1 MDGEKMDLRCLKTFL
16 YTAEL
21 NSFTKAGEALGY
33 SQSTVSFQI
42 RQLEEELN
50 VHLFERV
57 NRTIALTD
65 QGREVLQYVHK
76 MIRLSQDL
84 EMSLKEQKEVSGE
97 IRLAMADSLCPVFLN
112 ENYMKYRERYPQI
125 QLKIHTA
132 GTEEMFRMLNH
143 NQTDLVFTLDNHIHH
158 AEYVTIQERKIQ
170 THFVASVNH
179 PLAQRSGLSVEELL
193 KEDFLLT
200 EKNMSY
206 RRLMDEQLAAKSM
219 EIIPKLELGNAG
231 QICRLVEQNCG
242 ISFLPDYV
250 SETAVKE
257 GRVCYLPVED
267 CEVEIWLQLLHH
279 RDKWISPAM
288 QVVIDYC
295 REAMELV

>member
-1 MDGEKMDLRCLKTFL
+1 MDLRCLKTFL

-84 EMSLKEQKEVSGE
+84 EERLREGKEISGQ

-112 ENYMKYRERYPQI
+112 ENYMQYRECYPQI
-125 QLKIHTA
+125 QLKIYTA
-132 GTEEMFRMLNH
+132 GTEEMFHLLNH
-143 NQTDLVFTLDNHIHH
+143 NQTDLVFTLDNHIYH
-158 AEYVTIQERKIQ
+158 AEYVTIQEKKIQ
-170 THFVASVNH
+170 THFVANVNH
-179 PLAQRSGLSVEELL
+179 PLAKSSGLSVAELV

-206 RRLMDEQLAAKSM
+206 RRLMDEKLAARSM
-219 EIIPKLELGNAG
+219 EIVPKLEMGNAG
-231 QICRLVEQNCG
+231 QICSLVEQNCG

-250 SETAVKE
+250 TAAAVKA
-257 GRVCYLPVED
+257 GNICYLPVMD

-295 REAMELV
+295 QEAMELV